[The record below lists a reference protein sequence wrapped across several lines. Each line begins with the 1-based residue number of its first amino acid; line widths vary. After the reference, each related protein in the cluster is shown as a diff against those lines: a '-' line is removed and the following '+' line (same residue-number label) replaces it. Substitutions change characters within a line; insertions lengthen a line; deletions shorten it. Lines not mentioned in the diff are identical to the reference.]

1 MVVLDIPNVP
11 AQDLTQ
17 LFILPARSISRFYRL
32 QKSNGSKAKSTR
44 AARRFFVFPS
54 DV

>member
-17 LFILPARSISRFYRL
+17 LFILPARSISGLYCL
-32 QKSNGSKAKSTR
+32 QKSNVSSKAKSTR
-44 AARRFFVFPS
+44 AARMLA
-54 DV
+54 